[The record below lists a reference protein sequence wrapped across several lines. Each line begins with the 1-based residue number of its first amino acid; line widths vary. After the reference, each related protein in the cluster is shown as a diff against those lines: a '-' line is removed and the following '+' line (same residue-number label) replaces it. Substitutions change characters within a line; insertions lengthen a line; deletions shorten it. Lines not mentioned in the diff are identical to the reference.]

1 MTKEKLLEVSDLSI
15 SFHQK
20 KSETPIVQGISF
32 DLHPGE
38 IMGVVGESGCGKSVT
53 SLALMGLNANT
64 RTTGRI
70 KFQNKDLLMQS
81 EKEWRQMRGNDIAM
95 VFQEPMTSLNPLFTI
110 GDQLTEA
117 LSSHTNIH
125 KKEARRKAVQMLDTV
140 GLPRTDQLMKQYPH
154 ELSGGM
160 RQRVMIAMAL
170 ICEPKLLIADEP
182 TTALDVTI
190 QAQILSLLKKLNAE
204 FNTAILLITHDLGVV
219 HNTCERVMI
228 MYAGRIVE
236 EGGVTA
242 VFDSPKHPYT
252 KGLFASIPAF
262 TGKSERLSSI
272 EGQVPKPGSIKKG
285 CMFAPRC
292 PHKRERCVE
301 EEPGLNRLA
310 DDHAVSCFPYE
321 EEGAFT

>member
-15 SFHQK
+15 SFQKK
-20 KSETPIVQGISF
+20 KSETPIVQGVSF

-190 QAQILSLLKKLNAE
+190 QAQILSLLKKMNAE

-272 EGQVPKPGSIKKG
+272 EGQVPKPGSIKK
-285 CMFAPRC
+285 
-292 PHKRERCVE
+292 
-301 EEPGLNRLA
+301 
-310 DDHAVSCFPYE
+310 AVCLRR
-321 EEGAFT
+321 GALINANAA